1 MKKQESNKII
11 LKASAGTG
19 KTYRLSLEY
28 IYNLL
33 KNIDFKNIVVVT
45 FTKKATAEI
54 KERIFDFL
62 YQVAF
67 EKSKGIEL
75 KKNLKEIYNLSE
87 DDFDKEKLQ
96 NIYFEMLKNKEDIR
110 IYTID
115 SFTNRIFKQAIAPY
129 FEISSFETLDSES
142 SDFYEKIFKKIMDN
156 ENYYKKFEFLIEEV
170 GEKKEIKNYVKIIE
184 ELVEFQ
190 KKYVIAKDFELKEEK
205 QKKQESDKKVLEVF
219 DFLTP
224 LQEIYSEVKIFSE
237 EKGKNIS
244 ECFND
249 KLFEI
254 FDQIKKESEN
264 SSEKKIEIVVK
275 NLEKLLDSKIKN
287 YYNGKFIRKKELTE
301 TLQELQKNFLDKFSK
316 YILKNK
322 VYPFH
327 NKLKEFCEFLYDLV
341 RREKISSK
349 KFTHDDISIY
359 TYEFIFD
366 KNLKFIKNNKFT
378 QDFFEI
384 IGGNIDT
391 IMVDE
396 FQDTSILQWKILKL
410 IMDCAKNVICVGDE
424 KQSIYGWRDG
434 EKELFENLDEIVDGS
449 KVETLKK
456 SYRSYKAVI
465 ENVNKI
471 YCDYDEK
478 SNWNYEKV
486 DYKSEDAE
494 YQKGYF
500 EFEINELEDKKSPTE
515 KRIFKNIIQ
524 MIENKEIKNL
534 GKSCIIAGKN
544 KYLSEIASELNAHN
558 IPYTLKSNK
567 SILEHS
573 AINPIYR
580 LIKYFL
586 YNNFQYL
593 LEFLRSDLI
602 GCLNSHV
609 KYILENKNIIEI
621 FMKNSK
627 EEDFDL
633 FLENFDFN
641 FDFEKNKNENTKNI
655 NINIERIEKSERKRE
670 KESEREYEREEEK
683 SRKEEIKDEKIEK
696 KYEDKKEEIKIED
709 KEKEKDKEI
718 KIKKEELLKYKKI
731 NLIERNGF
739 LFSDVLSKIKKL
751 KKLSEN
757 LNSKTKKENFSLEV
771 IKDFEITNFYS
782 TNSDIKNIFEFFN
795 ILKSHTDLF
804 DFINYIEEKKEEIKQ
819 FGSED
824 KNAIN
829 LMTVHKSKGLEFDTV
844 FYYKCKRMSKS
855 SRNETSKIKTFI
867 QFDRNFEKVTEFLV
881 TLKKYEKLILK
892 DEKYK
897 KIRELEEE
905 KERIEEINRDYVALT
920 RAKKNLILLFDIK
933 KSGGKYCD
941 ELTKKLTEKYSK
953 DCSED
958 CLNECEKY
966 SAGKIYEE
974 IRENKENKKNG
985 EKKEKRENREKEN
998 EKKEKEKKIKNT
1010 KEIKMLDLKKILP
1023 YFSDNITK
1031 NDRNASKINLEKEFK
1046 RKKGLAMHY
1055 YFEHILTDVEN
1066 EKKVANSAIFSRYGN
1081 MIGKNNIFEMI
1092 ERMEKFI
1099 EKNLEIY
1106 DPKYKVYNEFE
1117 IFDDEKMEK
1126 KIIDRINIDEK
1137 NKKIYIFDYKTGYE
1151 PEKNEKYKEQIE
1163 NYKRILEKKV
1173 GKSYEIITKILE
1185 V

>member
-1 MKKQESNKII
+1 MKNQESNKII

-190 KKYVIAKDFELKEEK
+190 KKYVIAKDFELKEDK
-205 QKKQESDKKVLEVF
+205 QEKQESDKKVLEVF

-264 SSEKKIEIVVK
+264 SEEEKIEIVVE
-275 NLEKLLDSKIKN
+275 NLETFLDSKMKN

-359 TYEFIFD
+359 TYEFIFY
-366 KNLKFIKNNKFT
+366 KNLKFIENNKFT

-410 IMDCAKNVICVGDE
+410 IMDCAKNIICVGDE

-500 EFEINELEDKKSPTE
+500 EFKINELENKKSPTE

-544 KYLSEIASELNAHN
+544 RYLSEIASELNAHN

-573 AINPIYR
+573 AVNPIYR

-641 FDFEKNKNENTKNI
+641 FDFEKNKNENNENTK

-670 KESEREYEREEEK
+670 KESEREREEEK
-683 SRKEEIKDEKIEK
+683 SKKEEIKDEKIEK
-696 KYEDKKEEIKIED
+696 KYEDKEEIE
-709 KEKEKDKEI
+709 DKEI

-867 QFDRNFEKVTEFLV
+867 QFDQNFEKVTEFLV
-881 TLKKYEKLILK
+881 TLKKYEKLILR

-905 KERIEEINRDYVALT
+905 KEKIEEINRDYVALT

-933 KSGGKYCD
+933 KSGEKYCD
-941 ELTKKLTEKYSK
+941 KLTEKLIEKYK
-953 DCSED
+953 DCLY
-958 CLNECEKY
+958 LNESENY
-966 SAGKIYEE
+966 SNGEIYEE
-974 IRENKENKKNG
+974 IKEI
-985 EKKEKRENREKEN
+985 
-998 EKKEKEKKIKNT
+998 KKIKNM
-1010 KEIKMLDLKKILP
+1010 KETTILDLKKILP

-1117 IFDDEKMEK
+1117 IYDDEKMEK
-1126 KIIDRINIDEK
+1126 RIIDRINIDEK

-1163 NYKRILEKKV
+1163 NYKRILSKKV
-1173 GKSYEIITKILE
+1173 GKSYEIITQILE

>member
-1 MKKQESNKII
+1 MKNQESNKII

-142 SDFYEKIFKKIMDN
+142 NDFYEKIFKKIMDN

-170 GEKKEIKNYVKIIE
+170 GEKKEIKNYVKVIE
-184 ELVEFQ
+184 ELVDFQ

-205 QKKQESDKKVLEVF
+205 QKKQEKKESDKKVLEVF

-237 EKGKNIS
+237 GKEKKLS
-244 ECFND
+244 ECFNGNF
-249 KLFEI
+249 FEI

-264 SSEKKIEIVVK
+264 SEEEKIEIVVE
-275 NLEKLLDSKIKN
+275 NLETFLDSKMKN
-287 YYNGKFIRKKELTE
+287 YYNGQLIRKKETKE

-366 KNLKFIKNNKFT
+366 KNLKFIENNKFT

-410 IMDCAKNVICVGDE
+410 IMDCAKNIICVGDE

-486 DYKSEDAE
+486 DYKAEDAE

-500 EFEINELEDKKSPTE
+500 EFKINELESKKSPTE

-573 AINPIYR
+573 TVNPIYR

-641 FDFEKNKNENTKNI
+641 FDFEKNKNENNENTK
-655 NINIERIEKSERKRE
+655 NINIERIEKRERE
-670 KESEREYEREEEK
+670 KEREEEK
-683 SRKEEIKDEKIEK
+683 EKKEEIKDEKIEK
-696 KYEDKKEEIKIED
+696 KYEDK
-709 KEKEKDKEI
+709 EKDKEIKI

-804 DFINYIEEKKEEIKQ
+804 DFINYIEEKKEDIKQ

-867 QFDRNFEKVTEFLV
+867 QFDQNFEKVTEFLV
-881 TLKKYEKLILK
+881 TLKKYEKLILR

-905 KERIEEINRDYVALT
+905 KEKIEEINRDYVALT

-933 KSGGKYCD
+933 KSSEKYCD
-941 ELTKKLTEKYSK
+941 ELTEKLIEKYK
-953 DCSED
+953 DCLY
-958 CLNECEKY
+958 LNESENY
-966 SAGKIYEE
+966 SNGEIYEE
-974 IRENKENKKNG
+974 IKEI
-985 EKKEKRENREKEN
+985 
-998 EKKEKEKKIKNT
+998 KKIKNM
-1010 KEIKMLDLKKILP
+1010 KETTILDLKKILP
-1023 YFSDNITK
+1023 YFSDNIAK
-1031 NDRNASKINLEKEFK
+1031 NDRNSSKINLEKEFK

-1117 IFDDEKMEK
+1117 IYDNEKMEK
-1126 KIIDRINIDEK
+1126 RIIDRINIDEK

-1163 NYKRILEKKV
+1163 NYKRILSKKV
-1173 GKSYEIITKILE
+1173 GKSYEIITQILE

>member
-1 MKKQESNKII
+1 MKNQKSNKII

-142 SDFYEKIFKKIMDN
+142 NDFYEKIFKKIMDN

-205 QKKQESDKKVLEVF
+205 KDNQKKVLEVF

-264 SSEKKIEIVVK
+264 SSEKKIEIVIK

-486 DYKSEDAE
+486 DYKAEDAE

-500 EFEINELEDKKSPTE
+500 EFKINELESKKSPTE

-573 AINPIYR
+573 AVNPIYR

-641 FDFEKNKNENTKNI
+641 FDFENIKNI
-655 NINIERIEKSERKRE
+655 NNISIERKEE
-670 KESEREYEREEEK
+670 KEREREEAK
-683 SRKEEIKDEKIEK
+683 SKKEEIKDEKIEK
-696 KYEDKKEEIKIED
+696 KYEDKKEEIED
-709 KEKEKDKEI
+709 DKEI

-804 DFINYIEEKKEEIKQ
+804 DFINYIEEKKEDIKQ

-844 FYYKCKRMSKS
+844 FYYKCKRTSKS

-881 TLKKYEKLILK
+881 TLKKYEKLILR

-905 KERIEEINRDYVALT
+905 KEKIEEINRDYVALT

-933 KSGGKYCD
+933 KSGEKYCD
-941 ELTKKLTEKYSK
+941 KLTEKLIEKYK
-953 DCSED
+953 DCLY
-958 CLNECEKY
+958 LNESENY
-966 SAGKIYEE
+966 SNGEIYEE
-974 IRENKENKKNG
+974 IKEI
-985 EKKEKRENREKEN
+985 
-998 EKKEKEKKIKNT
+998 KKIKNM
-1010 KEIKMLDLKKILP
+1010 KEITILDLKKILP
-1023 YFSDNITK
+1023 YFSDNIAK

-1106 DPKYKVYNEFE
+1106 NPKYKVYNEFE
-1117 IFDDEKMEK
+1117 IYDDEKMEK
-1126 KIIDRINIDEK
+1126 RIIDRINIDEK

-1163 NYKRILEKKV
+1163 NYKRILSKKV
-1173 GKSYEIITKILE
+1173 GKSYEIITQILE

>member
-1 MKKQESNKII
+1 MKNQESNKII

-75 KKNLKEIYNLSE
+75 KKNLKEIYNLGE

-142 SDFYEKIFKKIMDN
+142 NDFYEKIFKKIMDN

-184 ELVEFQ
+184 EIVEFQ

-205 QKKQESDKKVLEVF
+205 KDNQKKVLEVF

-237 EKGKNIS
+237 GKEKKLS

-264 SSEKKIEIVVK
+264 SEEEKIEIVVK
-275 NLEKLLDSKIKN
+275 NLEKILDSKIKN

-366 KNLKFIKNNKFT
+366 KNLKFIENNKFT

-410 IMDCAKNVICVGDE
+410 IMDCAKNIICVGDE

-486 DYKSEDAE
+486 DYKAEDAE

-500 EFEINELEDKKSPTE
+500 EFKINELESKKSPTE

-573 AINPIYR
+573 AVNPIYR

-641 FDFEKNKNENTKNI
+641 FDFEKNKNENNENTK
-655 NINIERIEKSERKRE
+655 NINIERIEKR
-670 KESEREYEREEEK
+670 EREEEK
-683 SRKEEIKDEKIEK
+683 EKKEEIKDEKIEK
-696 KYEDKKEEIKIED
+696 KYEDK
-709 KEKEKDKEI
+709 EKDKEIKI

-739 LFSDVLSKIKKL
+739 LFSGVLSKIKKL

-804 DFINYIEEKKEEIKQ
+804 DFINYIEEKKEDIKQ

-824 KNAIN
+824 KNTIN

-867 QFDRNFEKVTEFLV
+867 QFDQNFEKVTEFLV
-881 TLKKYEKLILK
+881 TLKKYEKLILR

-905 KERIEEINRDYVALT
+905 KEKIEEINRDYVALT

-933 KSGGKYCD
+933 KSGEKYCD
-941 ELTKKLTEKYSK
+941 KLTEKLIEKYK
-953 DCSED
+953 DCLYLSE
-958 CLNECEKY
+958 NY
-966 SAGKIYEE
+966 SNGEIYEE
-974 IRENKENKKNG
+974 IKEI
-985 EKKEKRENREKEN
+985 
-998 EKKEKEKKIKNT
+998 KKIKNM
-1010 KEIKMLDLKKILP
+1010 KETTILDLKKILP
-1023 YFSDNITK
+1023 YFSDNIAK
-1031 NDRNASKINLEKEFK
+1031 NDRNSSKINLEKEFK

-1117 IFDDEKMEK
+1117 IFDDEKMGK

-1163 NYKRILEKKV
+1163 NYKRILSKKV
-1173 GKSYEIITKILE
+1173 GKSYEIITQILE

>member
-1 MKKQESNKII
+1 MKNQESNKII

-54 KERIFDFL
+54 KERIFNFL

-142 SDFYEKIFKKIMDN
+142 NDFYEKIFKKIMDN

-205 QKKQESDKKVLEVF
+205 KDNQKKVLEVF

-254 FDQIKKESEN
+254 FDQIKKQSEN
-264 SSEKKIEIVVK
+264 SSEKKIEIVIK

-366 KNLKFIKNNKFT
+366 KNLKFIENNKFT

-410 IMDCAKNVICVGDE
+410 IMDCAKNIICVGDE

-486 DYKSEDAE
+486 DYKAEDAE

-500 EFEINELEDKKSPTE
+500 EFKINELESKKSPTE

-544 KYLSEIASELNAHN
+544 KYLSEIASELNAYN

-573 AINPIYR
+573 AVNPIYR

-641 FDFEKNKNENTKNI
+641 FDFEKNKNENNENTK
-655 NINIERIEKSERKRE
+655 NINIERIEKRERE
-670 KESEREYEREEEK
+670 KEK
-683 SRKEEIKDEKIEK
+683 KEEIKDEKIEK
-696 KYEDKKEEIKIED
+696 KYEDKEEIED
-709 KEKEKDKEI
+709 KEKDKEI

-804 DFINYIEEKKEEIKQ
+804 DFINYIEEKKEDIKQ

-881 TLKKYEKLILK
+881 TLKKYEKLILR

-905 KERIEEINRDYVALT
+905 KEKIEEINRDYVALT

-933 KSGGKYCD
+933 KSSEKYCD
-941 ELTKKLTEKYSK
+941 ELTEKLIEKYK
-953 DCSED
+953 DCLY
-958 CLNECEKY
+958 LNESENY
-966 SAGKIYEE
+966 SNGEIYEE
-974 IRENKENKKNG
+974 IKEI
-985 EKKEKRENREKEN
+985 
-998 EKKEKEKKIKNT
+998 KKIKNM
-1010 KEIKMLDLKKILP
+1010 KETTILDLKKILP
-1023 YFSDNITK
+1023 YFSDNIAK
-1031 NDRNASKINLEKEFK
+1031 NDRNSSKINLEKEFK

-1092 ERMEKFI
+1092 ERMNNFI
-1099 EKNLEIY
+1099 QRNLEIY
-1106 DPKYKVYNEFE
+1106 NPKYKVYNEFE
-1117 IFDDEKMEK
+1117 IYDDEKMEK
-1126 KIIDRINIDEK
+1126 RIIDRINIDEK

-1163 NYKRILEKKV
+1163 NYKRILSKKV
-1173 GKSYEIITKILE
+1173 GKSYEIITQILE

>member
-1 MKKQESNKII
+1 
-11 LKASAGTG
+11 
-19 KTYRLSLEY
+19 
-28 IYNLL
+28 
-33 KNIDFKNIVVVT
+33 
-45 FTKKATAEI
+45 
-54 KERIFDFL
+54 
-62 YQVAF
+62 
-67 EKSKGIEL
+67 
-75 KKNLKEIYNLSE
+75 
-87 DDFDKEKLQ
+87 
-96 NIYFEMLKNKEDIR
+96 
-110 IYTID
+110 
-115 SFTNRIFKQAIAPY
+115 
-129 FEISSFETLDSES
+129 
-142 SDFYEKIFKKIMDN
+142 
-156 ENYYKKFEFLIEEV
+156 
-170 GEKKEIKNYVKIIE
+170 
-184 ELVEFQ
+184 
-190 KKYVIAKDFELKEEK
+190 
-205 QKKQESDKKVLEVF
+205 
-219 DFLTP
+219 
-224 LQEIYSEVKIFSE
+224 
-237 EKGKNIS
+237 
-244 ECFND
+244 
-249 KLFEI
+249 
-254 FDQIKKESEN
+254 
-264 SSEKKIEIVVK
+264 
-275 NLEKLLDSKIKN
+275 
-287 YYNGKFIRKKELTE
+287 
-301 TLQELQKNFLDKFSK
+301 
-316 YILKNK
+316 
-322 VYPFH
+322 
-327 NKLKEFCEFLYDLV
+327 
-341 RREKISSK
+341 
-349 KFTHDDISIY
+349 
-359 TYEFIFD
+359 
-366 KNLKFIKNNKFT
+366 
-378 QDFFEI
+378 
-384 IGGNIDT
+384 
-391 IMVDE
+391 
-396 FQDTSILQWKILKL
+396 
-410 IMDCAKNVICVGDE
+410 MDCAKNIICVGDE

-486 DYKSEDAE
+486 DYKAEDAE

-573 AINPIYR
+573 AVNPIYR
-580 LIKYFL
+580 LMKYFL

-627 EEDFDL
+627 EEDFNL

-641 FDFEKNKNENTKNI
+641 FDFEKNKNENNENTKNI

-670 KESEREYEREEEK
+670 KESEREREEEK
-683 SRKEEIKDEKIEK
+683 SKKEEIKDEKIEK
-696 KYEDKKEEIKIED
+696 KYED
-709 KEKEKDKEI
+709 KEKDKEI

-804 DFINYIEEKKEEIKQ
+804 DFINYIEEKKEDIKQ

-867 QFDRNFEKVTEFLV
+867 QFDQNFEKVTEFLV
-881 TLKKYEKLILK
+881 TLKKYEKLILR

-905 KERIEEINRDYVALT
+905 KEKIEEINRDYVALT

-933 KSGGKYCD
+933 KSSEKYCD
-941 ELTKKLTEKYSK
+941 KLTEKLIEKYK
-953 DCSED
+953 DCLY
-958 CLNECEKY
+958 LNESENY
-966 SAGKIYEE
+966 SNGEIYEE
-974 IRENKENKKNG
+974 IKEI
-985 EKKEKRENREKEN
+985 
-998 EKKEKEKKIKNT
+998 KKIKNM
-1010 KEIKMLDLKKILP
+1010 KETTILDLKKILP
-1023 YFSDNITK
+1023 YFSDNIAK
-1031 NDRNASKINLEKEFK
+1031 NDRNSSKINLEKEFK

-1117 IFDDEKMEK
+1117 IFDDEKMGK

-1163 NYKRILEKKV
+1163 NYKRILSKKV
-1173 GKSYEIITKILE
+1173 GKSYEIITQILE

>member
-1 MKKQESNKII
+1 M
-11 LKASAGTG
+11 
-19 KTYRLSLEY
+19 
-28 IYNLL
+28 
-33 KNIDFKNIVVVT
+33 
-45 FTKKATAEI
+45 
-54 KERIFDFL
+54 
-62 YQVAF
+62 
-67 EKSKGIEL
+67 

-205 QKKQESDKKVLEVF
+205 QKKQEKKESDKKVLEVL

-410 IMDCAKNVICVGDE
+410 IMDCAKNIICVGDE

-544 KYLSEIASELNAHN
+544 KYLSEIASELNAYN

-573 AINPIYR
+573 AVNPIYR

-641 FDFEKNKNENTKNI
+641 FDFEKNKNENNENTK
-655 NINIERIEKSERKRE
+655 NINIERIEKRERE
-670 KESEREYEREEEK
+670 KEKEREEEI
-683 SRKEEIKDEKIEK
+683 KE
-696 KYEDKKEEIKIED
+696 
-709 KEKEKDKEI
+709 
-718 KIKKEELLKYKKI
+718 EELLKYKRI

-739 LFSDVLSKIKKL
+739 LFSDVLNKIKKL

-804 DFINYIEEKKEEIKQ
+804 DFINYIEEKKEDIKQ

-985 EKKEKRENREKEN
+985 E
-998 EKKEKEKKIKNT
+998 KEKEKKIKNT

>member
-1 MKKQESNKII
+1 MKNQESNKII

-142 SDFYEKIFKKIMDN
+142 NDFYEKIFKKIMDN

-170 GEKKEIKNYVKIIE
+170 GEKKEIKNYVKVIE
-184 ELVEFQ
+184 ELVDFQ

-205 QKKQESDKKVLEVF
+205 QNKQEKKESDKKVLEVF

-237 EKGKNIS
+237 GKEKKLS
-244 ECFND
+244 ECFNGNF
-249 KLFEI
+249 FEI

-264 SSEKKIEIVVK
+264 SEEEKIEIVVE
-275 NLEKLLDSKIKN
+275 NLETFLDSKMKN
-287 YYNGKFIRKKELTE
+287 YYNGQLIRKKETKE

-366 KNLKFIKNNKFT
+366 KNLKFIENNKFT

-410 IMDCAKNVICVGDE
+410 IMDCAKNIICVGDE

-434 EKELFENLDEIVDGS
+434 EKELFENLDEIADGS

-486 DYKSEDAE
+486 DYKAEDAE

-500 EFEINELEDKKSPTE
+500 EFKINELESKKSPTE

-573 AINPIYR
+573 AVNPIYR

-641 FDFEKNKNENTKNI
+641 FDFEKNKNENNENTK
-655 NINIERIEKSERKRE
+655 NINIERIEKRERE
-670 KESEREYEREEEK
+670 KEK
-683 SRKEEIKDEKIEK
+683 KEEIKDEKIEK
-696 KYEDKKEEIKIED
+696 KYEDK
-709 KEKEKDKEI
+709 EKDKEIKI

-804 DFINYIEEKKEEIKQ
+804 DFINYIEEKKEDIKQ

-867 QFDRNFEKVTEFLV
+867 QFDQNFEKVTEFLV
-881 TLKKYEKLILK
+881 TLKKYEKLILR

-905 KERIEEINRDYVALT
+905 KEKIEEINRDYVALT

-933 KSGGKYCD
+933 KSSEKYCD
-941 ELTKKLTEKYSK
+941 ELTEKLIEKYK
-953 DCSED
+953 DCLY
-958 CLNECEKY
+958 LNESENY
-966 SAGKIYEE
+966 SNGEIYEE
-974 IRENKENKKNG
+974 IKEI
-985 EKKEKRENREKEN
+985 
-998 EKKEKEKKIKNT
+998 KKIKNM
-1010 KEIKMLDLKKILP
+1010 KETTILDLKKILP
-1023 YFSDNITK
+1023 YFSDNIAK
-1031 NDRNASKINLEKEFK
+1031 NDRNSSKINLEKEFK

-1117 IFDDEKMEK
+1117 IYDNEKMEK
-1126 KIIDRINIDEK
+1126 RIIDRINIDEK

-1163 NYKRILEKKV
+1163 NYKRILSKKV
-1173 GKSYEIITKILE
+1173 GKSYEIITQILE

>member
-1 MKKQESNKII
+1 MKNQESNKII

-115 SFTNRIFKQAIAPY
+115 SFTNRIFKQSIAPY

-205 QKKQESDKKVLEVF
+205 KDNQKKVLEVF

-237 EKGKNIS
+237 GKEKKLS
-244 ECFND
+244 ECFNGNF
-249 KLFEI
+249 FEI

-264 SSEKKIEIVVK
+264 SEEEKIEIVVE
-275 NLEKLLDSKIKN
+275 NLETFLDSKMKN
-287 YYNGKFIRKKELTE
+287 YYNGQLIRKKETKE

-366 KNLKFIKNNKFT
+366 KNLKFIENNKFT

-410 IMDCAKNVICVGDE
+410 IMDCAKNIICVGDE

-486 DYKSEDAE
+486 DYKAEDAE

-573 AINPIYR
+573 AVNPIYR
-580 LIKYFL
+580 LMKYFL

-627 EEDFDL
+627 EEDFNL

-641 FDFEKNKNENTKNI
+641 FDFEKNKNENNENTKNI

-670 KESEREYEREEEK
+670 KESEREREEEK
-683 SRKEEIKDEKIEK
+683 SKKEEIKDEKIEK
-696 KYEDKKEEIKIED
+696 KYED
-709 KEKEKDKEI
+709 KEKDKEI

-804 DFINYIEEKKEEIKQ
+804 DFINYIEEKKEDIKQ

-867 QFDRNFEKVTEFLV
+867 QFDQNFEKVTEFLV
-881 TLKKYEKLILK
+881 TLKKYEKLILR

-905 KERIEEINRDYVALT
+905 KEKIEEINRDYVALT

-933 KSGGKYCD
+933 KSSEKYCD
-941 ELTKKLTEKYSK
+941 KLTEKLIEKYK
-953 DCSED
+953 DCLY
-958 CLNECEKY
+958 LNESENY
-966 SAGKIYEE
+966 SNGEIYEE
-974 IRENKENKKNG
+974 IKEI
-985 EKKEKRENREKEN
+985 
-998 EKKEKEKKIKNT
+998 KKIKNM
-1010 KEIKMLDLKKILP
+1010 KETTILDLKKILP
-1023 YFSDNITK
+1023 YFSDNIAK
-1031 NDRNASKINLEKEFK
+1031 NDRNSSKINLEKEFK

-1117 IFDDEKMEK
+1117 IFDDEKMGK

-1163 NYKRILEKKV
+1163 NYKRILSKKV
-1173 GKSYEIITKILE
+1173 GKSYEIITQILE

>member
-1 MKKQESNKII
+1 MKNQESNKII

-75 KKNLKEIYNLSE
+75 KKNLKEIYNLGE

-142 SDFYEKIFKKIMDN
+142 NDFYEKIFKKIMDN

-205 QKKQESDKKVLEVF
+205 KDNQKKVLEVF

-237 EKGKNIS
+237 GKEKKLS
-244 ECFND
+244 ECFNGNF
-249 KLFEI
+249 FEI

-264 SSEKKIEIVVK
+264 SEEEKIEIVVK
-275 NLEKLLDSKIKN
+275 NLEKILDSKIKN

-366 KNLKFIKNNKFT
+366 KNLKFIENNKFT

-410 IMDCAKNVICVGDE
+410 IMDCAKNIICVGDE

-486 DYKSEDAE
+486 DYKAEDAE

-500 EFEINELEDKKSPTE
+500 EFKINELESKKSLTE

-573 AINPIYR
+573 AVNPIYR

-641 FDFEKNKNENTKNI
+641 FDFEKNKNENNENTK
-655 NINIERIEKSERKRE
+655 NINIERIEKR
-670 KESEREYEREEEK
+670 EREEEK
-683 SRKEEIKDEKIEK
+683 EKKEEIKDEKIEK
-696 KYEDKKEEIKIED
+696 KYEDK
-709 KEKEKDKEI
+709 EKDKEIKI

-804 DFINYIEEKKEEIKQ
+804 DFINYIEEKKEDIKQ

-867 QFDRNFEKVTEFLV
+867 QFDQNFEKVTEFLV
-881 TLKKYEKLILK
+881 TLKKYEKLILR

-905 KERIEEINRDYVALT
+905 KEKIEEINRDYVALT

-933 KSGGKYCD
+933 KSGEKYCD
-941 ELTKKLTEKYSK
+941 KLTEKLIEKYK
-953 DCSED
+953 DCLYLSE
-958 CLNECEKY
+958 NY
-966 SAGKIYEE
+966 SNGEIYEE
-974 IRENKENKKNG
+974 IKEI
-985 EKKEKRENREKEN
+985 
-998 EKKEKEKKIKNT
+998 KKIKNM
-1010 KEIKMLDLKKILP
+1010 KETTILDLKKILP
-1023 YFSDNITK
+1023 YFSDNIAK
-1031 NDRNASKINLEKEFK
+1031 NDRNSSKINLEKEFK

-1117 IFDDEKMEK
+1117 IFDDEKMGK

-1163 NYKRILEKKV
+1163 NYKRILSKKV
-1173 GKSYEIITKILE
+1173 GKSYEIITQILE

>member
-156 ENYYKKFEFLIEEV
+156 ENYYKKFEFLIDEV

-205 QKKQESDKKVLEVF
+205 KDNQKKVLEVF

-264 SSEKKIEIVVK
+264 SSEKKIEIVIK

-366 KNLKFIKNNKFT
+366 KNLKFIENNKFT

-410 IMDCAKNVICVGDE
+410 IMDCAKNIICVGDE

-486 DYKSEDAE
+486 DYKAEDAE

-500 EFEINELEDKKSPTE
+500 EFKINELESKKSLTE

-573 AINPIYR
+573 AVNPIYR

-641 FDFEKNKNENTKNI
+641 FDFEKNKNENNENTK
-655 NINIERIEKSERKRE
+655 NINIERIEKRERE
-670 KESEREYEREEEK
+670 KEK
-683 SRKEEIKDEKIEK
+683 KEEIKDEKIEK
-696 KYEDKKEEIKIED
+696 KYEDKKEEIED
-709 KEKEKDKEI
+709 KDKEI

-804 DFINYIEEKKEEIKQ
+804 DFINYIEEKKEDIKQ

-881 TLKKYEKLILK
+881 TLKKYEKLILR

-905 KERIEEINRDYVALT
+905 KEKIEEINRDYVALT

-933 KSGGKYCD
+933 KSSEKYCD
-941 ELTKKLTEKYSK
+941 ELTEKLIEKYK
-953 DCSED
+953 DCLY
-958 CLNECEKY
+958 LNESENY
-966 SAGKIYEE
+966 SNGEIYEE
-974 IRENKENKKNG
+974 IKEI
-985 EKKEKRENREKEN
+985 
-998 EKKEKEKKIKNT
+998 KKIKNM
-1010 KEIKMLDLKKILP
+1010 KETTILDLKKILP
-1023 YFSDNITK
+1023 YFSDNIAK
-1031 NDRNASKINLEKEFK
+1031 NDRNSSKINLEKEFK

-1117 IFDDEKMEK
+1117 IYDNEKMEK
-1126 KIIDRINIDEK
+1126 RIIDRINIDEK

-1163 NYKRILEKKV
+1163 NYKRILSKKV
-1173 GKSYEIITKILE
+1173 GKSYEIITQILE

>member
-1 MKKQESNKII
+1 MKNQESNKII

-142 SDFYEKIFKKIMDN
+142 NDFYEKIFKKIMDN

-190 KKYVIAKDFELKEEK
+190 KKYVIAKDFELKEDK
-205 QKKQESDKKVLEVF
+205 QDNQKKVLEVF

-264 SSEKKIEIVVK
+264 SSEKKIEIVIK

-366 KNLKFIKNNKFT
+366 KNLKFIENNKFT

-410 IMDCAKNVICVGDE
+410 IMDCAKNIICVGDE

-486 DYKSEDAE
+486 DYKAEDAE

-500 EFEINELEDKKSPTE
+500 EFKINELESKKSLTE

-534 GKSCIIAGKN
+534 GKSCIVAGKN

-573 AINPIYR
+573 AVNPIYR

-641 FDFEKNKNENTKNI
+641 FDFEKNKNENNENNENTK
-655 NINIERIEKSERKRE
+655 NINIERIEKRERE
-670 KESEREYEREEEK
+670 KEK
-683 SRKEEIKDEKIEK
+683 KEEIKDEKIEK
-696 KYEDKKEEIKIED
+696 KYEDKEEIED
-709 KEKEKDKEI
+709 KEKDKEI

-804 DFINYIEEKKEEIKQ
+804 DFINYIEEKKEDIKQ

-881 TLKKYEKLILK
+881 TLKKYEKLILR

-905 KERIEEINRDYVALT
+905 KEKIEEINRDYVALT

-933 KSGGKYCD
+933 KSSEKYCD
-941 ELTKKLTEKYSK
+941 ELTEKLIEKYK
-953 DCSED
+953 DCLY
-958 CLNECEKY
+958 LNESENY
-966 SAGKIYEE
+966 SNGEIYEE
-974 IRENKENKKNG
+974 I
-985 EKKEKRENREKEN
+985 N
-998 EKKEKEKKIKNT
+998 EIKKIKNM
-1010 KEIKMLDLKKILP
+1010 KETTILDLKKILP
-1023 YFSDNITK
+1023 YFSDNIAK
-1031 NDRNASKINLEKEFK
+1031 NDRNSSKINLEKEFK

-1066 EKKVANSAIFSRYGN
+1066 EKKVATSAIFSRYGN

-1092 ERMEKFI
+1092 ERMNNFI
-1099 EKNLEIY
+1099 QRNLEIY
-1106 DPKYKVYNEFE
+1106 NPKYKVYNEFE
-1117 IFDDEKMEK
+1117 IYDDEKMEK
-1126 KIIDRINIDEK
+1126 RIIDRINIDEK

-1163 NYKRILEKKV
+1163 NYKRILSKKV
-1173 GKSYEIITKILE
+1173 GKSYEIITQILE

>member
-205 QKKQESDKKVLEVF
+205 KDNQKKVLEVF

-254 FDQIKKESEN
+254 FDQIKKQSEN
-264 SSEKKIEIVVK
+264 SSEKKIEIVIK

-349 KFTHDDISIY
+349 KFMHDDISIY

-366 KNLKFIKNNKFT
+366 KNLKFIENNKFT

-410 IMDCAKNVICVGDE
+410 IMDCAKNIICVGDE

-456 SYRSYKAVI
+456 SYRSFKAVI

-486 DYKSEDAE
+486 DYKAEDAE

-500 EFEINELEDKKSPTE
+500 EFKINELESKKSPTE

-544 KYLSEIASELNAHN
+544 KYLSEIASELNAYN

-573 AINPIYR
+573 AVNPIYR

-641 FDFEKNKNENTKNI
+641 FDFEKNENENNENTKNI
-655 NINIERIEKSERKRE
+655 NIERIEKRERE
-670 KESEREYEREEEK
+670 KEREEEK
-683 SRKEEIKDEKIEK
+683 EKKEEIKDEKIEK
-696 KYEDKKEEIKIED
+696 KYEDK
-709 KEKEKDKEI
+709 EKDKEIKI

-804 DFINYIEEKKEEIKQ
+804 DFINYIEEKKEDIKQ

-881 TLKKYEKLILK
+881 TLKKYEKLILR

-905 KERIEEINRDYVALT
+905 KEKIEEINRDYVALT

-933 KSGGKYCD
+933 KSSEKYCD
-941 ELTKKLTEKYSK
+941 ELTEKLIEKYK
-953 DCSED
+953 DCLY
-958 CLNECEKY
+958 LNESENY
-966 SAGKIYEE
+966 SNGEIYEE
-974 IRENKENKKNG
+974 IKEI
-985 EKKEKRENREKEN
+985 
-998 EKKEKEKKIKNT
+998 KKIKNM
-1010 KEIKMLDLKKILP
+1010 KETTILDLKKILP
-1023 YFSDNITK
+1023 YFSDNIAK
-1031 NDRNASKINLEKEFK
+1031 NDRNSSKINLEKEFK

-1117 IFDDEKMEK
+1117 IYDNEKMEK
-1126 KIIDRINIDEK
+1126 RIIDRINIDEK

-1163 NYKRILEKKV
+1163 NYKRILSKKV
-1173 GKSYEIITKILE
+1173 GKSYEIITQILE

>member
-1 MKKQESNKII
+1 MKNQESNKII

-67 EKSKGIEL
+67 EKNKGIEL

-142 SDFYEKIFKKIMDN
+142 NDFYEKIFKKIMDN

-205 QKKQESDKKVLEVF
+205 KDNPKKVLEVF

-366 KNLKFIKNNKFT
+366 KNLKFIENNKFT

-410 IMDCAKNVICVGDE
+410 IMDCAKNIICVGDE

-486 DYKSEDAE
+486 DYKAEDAE

-500 EFEINELEDKKSPTE
+500 EFKINELESKKSPTE

-544 KYLSEIASELNAHN
+544 KYLSEIASELNAYN

-573 AINPIYR
+573 AVNPIYR

-641 FDFEKNKNENTKNI
+641 FDFEKNKNENNENTK
-655 NINIERIEKSERKRE
+655 NINIERIEKRERE
-670 KESEREYEREEEK
+670 KEK
-683 SRKEEIKDEKIEK
+683 KEEIKDEKIEK
-696 KYEDKKEEIKIED
+696 KYEDKEEIED
-709 KEKEKDKEI
+709 KEKDKEI

-804 DFINYIEEKKEEIKQ
+804 DFINYIEEKKEDIKQ

-844 FYYKCKRMSKS
+844 FYYKCKRMSKN

-881 TLKKYEKLILK
+881 TLKKYEKLILR

-905 KERIEEINRDYVALT
+905 KEKIEEINRDYVALT

-933 KSGGKYCD
+933 KSGEKYCD
-941 ELTKKLTEKYSK
+941 KLTEKLIEKYK
-953 DCSED
+953 DCLY
-958 CLNECEKY
+958 LNESENY
-966 SAGKIYEE
+966 SNGEIYEE
-974 IRENKENKKNG
+974 I
-985 EKKEKRENREKEN
+985 N
-998 EKKEKEKKIKNT
+998 EIKKIKNM
-1010 KEIKMLDLKKILP
+1010 KETTILDLKKILP
-1023 YFSDNITK
+1023 YFSDNIAK
-1031 NDRNASKINLEKEFK
+1031 NDRNSSKINLEKEFK

-1092 ERMEKFI
+1092 ERMNNFI
-1099 EKNLEIY
+1099 QRNLEIY
-1106 DPKYKVYNEFE
+1106 NPKYKVYNEFE
-1117 IFDDEKMEK
+1117 IYDNEKMEK
-1126 KIIDRINIDEK
+1126 RIIDRINIDEK

-1163 NYKRILEKKV
+1163 NYKRILSKKV
-1173 GKSYEIITKILE
+1173 GKSYEIITQILE

>member
-1 MKKQESNKII
+1 MKNQESNKII

-115 SFTNRIFKQAIAPY
+115 SFTNRIFKQASAPY

-190 KKYVIAKDFELKEEK
+190 KKYVIAKNFELKEEK
-205 QKKQESDKKVLEVF
+205 KDNQKKVLEVF

-264 SSEKKIEIVVK
+264 SSEKKIEIVIK

-301 TLQELQKNFLDKFSK
+301 ILQELQKNFLDKFSK

-366 KNLKFIKNNKFT
+366 KNLKFIENNKFT

-410 IMDCAKNVICVGDE
+410 IMDCAKNIICVGDE

-486 DYKSEDAE
+486 DYKAEDAE

-500 EFEINELEDKKSPTE
+500 EFKINELESKKSLTE

-573 AINPIYR
+573 AVNPIYR

-641 FDFEKNKNENTKNI
+641 FDFEKNKNENNESTK
-655 NINIERIEKSERKRE
+655 NINIERIEKRERE
-670 KESEREYEREEEK
+670 K
-683 SRKEEIKDEKIEK
+683 KEEIKDEKIEK
-696 KYEDKKEEIKIED
+696 KYEDKEEIE
-709 KEKEKDKEI
+709 DKEI

-804 DFINYIEEKKEEIKQ
+804 DFINYIEEKKEDIKQ

-881 TLKKYEKLILK
+881 TLKKYEKLILR

-905 KERIEEINRDYVALT
+905 KEKIEEINRDYVALT

-933 KSGGKYCD
+933 KSGEKYCD
-941 ELTKKLTEKYSK
+941 KLTEKLIEKYK
-953 DCSED
+953 DCLY
-958 CLNECEKY
+958 LNESENY
-966 SAGKIYEE
+966 SNGEIYEE
-974 IRENKENKKNG
+974 I
-985 EKKEKRENREKEN
+985 N
-998 EKKEKEKKIKNT
+998 EIKKIKNM
-1010 KEIKMLDLKKILP
+1010 KETTILDLKKILP
-1023 YFSDNITK
+1023 YFSDNIAK
-1031 NDRNASKINLEKEFK
+1031 NDRNSSKINLEKEFK

-1092 ERMEKFI
+1092 ERMNNFI
-1099 EKNLEIY
+1099 QRNLEIY
-1106 DPKYKVYNEFE
+1106 NLKYKVYNEFE
-1117 IFDDEKMEK
+1117 IYDDEKMEK
-1126 KIIDRINIDEK
+1126 RIIDRINIDEK

-1163 NYKRILEKKV
+1163 NYKRILSKKV
-1173 GKSYEIITKILE
+1173 GKSYEIITQILE

>member
-1 MKKQESNKII
+1 M
-11 LKASAGTG
+11 
-19 KTYRLSLEY
+19 
-28 IYNLL
+28 
-33 KNIDFKNIVVVT
+33 
-45 FTKKATAEI
+45 
-54 KERIFDFL
+54 
-62 YQVAF
+62 
-67 EKSKGIEL
+67 
-75 KKNLKEIYNLSE
+75 
-87 DDFDKEKLQ
+87 
-96 NIYFEMLKNKEDIR
+96 
-110 IYTID
+110 
-115 SFTNRIFKQAIAPY
+115 
-129 FEISSFETLDSES
+129 
-142 SDFYEKIFKKIMDN
+142 
-156 ENYYKKFEFLIEEV
+156 
-170 GEKKEIKNYVKIIE
+170 
-184 ELVEFQ
+184 
-190 KKYVIAKDFELKEEK
+190 
-205 QKKQESDKKVLEVF
+205 
-219 DFLTP
+219 
-224 LQEIYSEVKIFSE
+224 
-237 EKGKNIS
+237 
-244 ECFND
+244 
-249 KLFEI
+249 
-254 FDQIKKESEN
+254 
-264 SSEKKIEIVVK
+264 VK

-471 YCDYDEK
+471 YCDYDKK

-573 AINPIYR
+573 AVNPIYR

-655 NINIERIEKSERKRE
+655 NINIERIEKSE
-670 KESEREYEREEEK
+670 
-683 SRKEEIKDEKIEK
+683 
-696 KYEDKKEEIKIED
+696 
-709 KEKEKDKEI
+709 I

-757 LNSKTKKENFSLEV
+757 LNSKAKKENFSLEV

-855 SRNETSKIKTFI
+855 SRNKTSKIKTFI

-897 KIRELEEE
+897 KIRELGEE

-1010 KEIKMLDLKKILP
+1010 KEINMLDLKKILP

>member
-1 MKKQESNKII
+1 MKRQESNKII

-170 GEKKEIKNYVKIIE
+170 GEKKEIKNYVKVIE

-190 KKYVIAKDFELKEEK
+190 KKYVIAKNFELKEEK
-205 QKKQESDKKVLEVF
+205 KDNQKKVLEVL

-471 YCDYDEK
+471 YCDYDKK

-573 AINPIYR
+573 AVNPIYR

-655 NINIERIEKSERKRE
+655 NINIERIEKSE
-670 KESEREYEREEEK
+670 
-683 SRKEEIKDEKIEK
+683 
-696 KYEDKKEEIKIED
+696 
-709 KEKEKDKEI
+709 I

-757 LNSKTKKENFSLEV
+757 LNSKAKKENFSLEV

-855 SRNETSKIKTFI
+855 SRNKTSKIKTFI

-897 KIRELEEE
+897 KIRELGEE

-985 EKKEKRENREKEN
+985 EKKEKRENREIQ
-998 EKKEKEKKIKNT
+998 KK
-1010 KEIKMLDLKKILP
+1010 
-1023 YFSDNITK
+1023 
-1031 NDRNASKINLEKEFK
+1031 
-1046 RKKGLAMHY
+1046 
-1055 YFEHILTDVEN
+1055 
-1066 EKKVANSAIFSRYGN
+1066 
-1081 MIGKNNIFEMI
+1081 
-1092 ERMEKFI
+1092 
-1099 EKNLEIY
+1099 
-1106 DPKYKVYNEFE
+1106 
-1117 IFDDEKMEK
+1117 
-1126 KIIDRINIDEK
+1126 
-1137 NKKIYIFDYKTGYE
+1137 
-1151 PEKNEKYKEQIE
+1151 
-1163 NYKRILEKKV
+1163 
-1173 GKSYEIITKILE
+1173 
-1185 V
+1185 

>member
-1 MKKQESNKII
+1 MSKQDSNKVI

-33 KNIDFKNIVVVT
+33 KDINYKNIVVVT

-67 EKSKGIEL
+67 EKRNVFEL
-75 KKNLKEIYNLSE
+75 KKNLKEIYSLNE
-87 DDFDKEKLQ
+87 CDFDKTKLQ

-142 SDFYEKIFKKIMDN
+142 DDFYEKIFKKIMDN
-156 ENYYKKFEFLIEEV
+156 KDYYEKFEFLIEEI
-170 GEKKEIKNYVKIIE
+170 GEKKEIKNYVKVIE
-184 ELVEFQ
+184 ELVKLQ
-190 KKYVIAKDFELKEEK
+190 KKYVIAKNFEFKKE
-205 QKKQESDKKVLEVF
+205 KKALEIY

-224 LQEIYSEVKIFSE
+224 LQEIYSEVKNFSE
-237 EKGKNIS
+237 KKGKDFS
-244 ECFND
+244 ECFNSG
-249 KLFEI
+249 FYEI
-254 FDQIKKESEN
+254 FEQLKKESEN
-264 SSEKKIEIVVK
+264 SDEKKIEIIIK
-275 NLEKLLDSKIKN
+275 NLEVFSLSEEKN
-287 YYNGKFIRKKELTE
+287 YYSGKFIRGKTSEHLKELQNE
-301 TLQELQKNFLDKFSK
+301 FLDKLSK
-316 YILKNK
+316 YVLKNK

-366 KNLKFIKNNKFT
+366 KNLKFIENSKFS

-410 IMDCAKNVICVGDE
+410 IMDCAKNIICVGDE

-434 EKELFENLDEIVDGS
+434 EKELFENLDEIVKNS
-449 KVETLKK
+449 RVETLKK
-456 SYRSYKAVI
+456 SYRSYKEVI

-471 YCDYDEK
+471 YFNYDEN

-486 DYKSEDAE
+486 SYKDDDKE

-500 EFEINELEDKKSPTE
+500 KFEINELENKKSQSETRVFR
-515 KRIFKNIIQ
+515 KIIE

-544 KYLSEIASELNAHN
+544 VYLTEIANELNENN

-567 SILEHS
+567 SLLEHS

-593 LEFLRSDLI
+593 LEFFRSDLI
-602 GCLNSHV
+602 GGLNSHV
-609 KYILENKNIIEI
+609 KYILENKNIIEN
-621 FMKNSK
+621 FMKVSK
-627 EEDFDL
+627 EKNFVL
-633 FLENFDFN
+633 FLESFDF
-641 FDFEKNKNENTKNI
+641 KNEN
-655 NINIERIEKSERKRE
+655 E
-670 KESEREYEREEEK
+670 KERS
-683 SRKEEIKDEKIEK
+683 IE
-696 KYEDKKEEIKIED
+696 
-709 KEKEKDKEI
+709 
-718 KIKKEELLKYKKI
+718 YKKI
-731 NLIERNGF
+731 NKIERNGWI
-739 LFSDVLSKIKKL
+739 FSDILNKIKKL
-751 KKLSEN
+751 KNLSEK
-757 LNSKTKKENFSLEV
+757 LNSKTEKENFSLEV
-771 IKDFEITNFYS
+771 IREFEITNFYS

-795 ILKSHTDLF
+795 ILKSYTNLF
-804 DFINYIEEKKEEIKQ
+804 DFINYIEEKKEDIKQ

-829 LMTVHKSKGLEFDTV
+829 LMTVHKSKGLEFDTI
-844 FYYKCKRMSKS
+844 FYYKCKRTSKS

-867 QFDRNFEKVTEFLV
+867 QFDKNFKKVTEFLV
-881 TLKKYEKLILK
+881 TLKKYEKLILRH
-892 DEKYK
+892 EKYS
-897 KIRELEEE
+897 KIRKLEEE
-905 KERIEEINRDYVALT
+905 KEKIEGINRDYVALT
-920 RAKKNLILLFDIK
+920 RAKKNLILLFDVK
-933 KSGGKYCD
+933 KSKEGYCD
-941 ELTKKLTEKYSK
+941 ELAKKLIEKYSR
-953 DCSED
+953 ED
-958 CLNECEKY
+958 YLCGN
-966 SAGKIYEE
+966 IYEE
-974 IRENKENKKNG
+974 IRE
-985 EKKEKRENREKEN
+985 
-998 EKKEKEKKIKNT
+998 EKEKKDEKVL
-1010 KEIKMLDLKKILP
+1010 EIKKILP
-1023 YFSDNITK
+1023 YFSDNVVKENK
-1031 NDRNASKINLEKEFK
+1031 NDGKINLEKEFK

-1055 YFEHILTDVEN
+1055 YFEHILTDVEIG
-1066 EKKVANSAIFSRYGN
+1066 KKVATSAVFSRYGN
-1081 MIGKNNIFEMI
+1081 MIGKNNIFKMI
-1092 ERMEKFI
+1092 ERMNNFI
-1099 EKNLEIY
+1099 QKNLEIY

-1117 IFDDEKMEK
+1117 IFDDEKMIK

-1163 NYKRILEKKV
+1163 DYKKILARKV
-1173 GKSYEIITKILE
+1173 GKSYEIEARILE

>member
-1 MKKQESNKII
+1 M
-11 LKASAGTG
+11 
-19 KTYRLSLEY
+19 
-28 IYNLL
+28 
-33 KNIDFKNIVVVT
+33 
-45 FTKKATAEI
+45 
-54 KERIFDFL
+54 
-62 YQVAF
+62 
-67 EKSKGIEL
+67 
-75 KKNLKEIYNLSE
+75 
-87 DDFDKEKLQ
+87 
-96 NIYFEMLKNKEDIR
+96 
-110 IYTID
+110 
-115 SFTNRIFKQAIAPY
+115 
-129 FEISSFETLDSES
+129 
-142 SDFYEKIFKKIMDN
+142 
-156 ENYYKKFEFLIEEV
+156 
-170 GEKKEIKNYVKIIE
+170 
-184 ELVEFQ
+184 
-190 KKYVIAKDFELKEEK
+190 
-205 QKKQESDKKVLEVF
+205 
-219 DFLTP
+219 
-224 LQEIYSEVKIFSE
+224 
-237 EKGKNIS
+237 
-244 ECFND
+244 
-249 KLFEI
+249 
-254 FDQIKKESEN
+254 
-264 SSEKKIEIVVK
+264 VK

-573 AINPIYR
+573 AVNPIYR

-670 KESEREYEREEEK
+670 KESEREREEEK
-683 SRKEEIKDEKIEK
+683 SKKEEIKDEKIEK
-696 KYEDKKEEIKIED
+696 KYEDKKEEIED
-709 KEKEKDKEI
+709 KEKDKDKEIKI

-771 IKDFEITNFYS
+771 IKDFEITNFY
-782 TNSDIKNIFEFFN
+782 
-795 ILKSHTDLF
+795 
-804 DFINYIEEKKEEIKQ
+804 
-819 FGSED
+819 
-824 KNAIN
+824 
-829 LMTVHKSKGLEFDTV
+829 
-844 FYYKCKRMSKS
+844 
-855 SRNETSKIKTFI
+855 
-867 QFDRNFEKVTEFLV
+867 
-881 TLKKYEKLILK
+881 
-892 DEKYK
+892 
-897 KIRELEEE
+897 
-905 KERIEEINRDYVALT
+905 
-920 RAKKNLILLFDIK
+920 
-933 KSGGKYCD
+933 
-941 ELTKKLTEKYSK
+941 
-953 DCSED
+953 
-958 CLNECEKY
+958 
-966 SAGKIYEE
+966 
-974 IRENKENKKNG
+974 
-985 EKKEKRENREKEN
+985 
-998 EKKEKEKKIKNT
+998 
-1010 KEIKMLDLKKILP
+1010 
-1023 YFSDNITK
+1023 
-1031 NDRNASKINLEKEFK
+1031 
-1046 RKKGLAMHY
+1046 
-1055 YFEHILTDVEN
+1055 
-1066 EKKVANSAIFSRYGN
+1066 
-1081 MIGKNNIFEMI
+1081 
-1092 ERMEKFI
+1092 
-1099 EKNLEIY
+1099 
-1106 DPKYKVYNEFE
+1106 
-1117 IFDDEKMEK
+1117 
-1126 KIIDRINIDEK
+1126 
-1137 NKKIYIFDYKTGYE
+1137 
-1151 PEKNEKYKEQIE
+1151 
-1163 NYKRILEKKV
+1163 
-1173 GKSYEIITKILE
+1173 
-1185 V
+1185 

>member
-190 KKYVIAKDFELKEEK
+190 KKYVIAKDFELKEDK
-205 QKKQESDKKVLEVF
+205 QDNQKKVLEVF

-254 FDQIKKESEN
+254 FDQIKKQSEN

-456 SYRSYKAVI
+456 SYRSYKVVI

-573 AINPIYR
+573 AVNPIYR

-655 NINIERIEKSERKRE
+655 NINIERIEKSE
-670 KESEREYEREEEK
+670 
-683 SRKEEIKDEKIEK
+683 
-696 KYEDKKEEIKIED
+696 
-709 KEKEKDKEI
+709 I

-757 LNSKTKKENFSLEV
+757 LNSKAKKENFSLEV

-1010 KEIKMLDLKKILP
+1010 KEINMLDLKKILP

-1031 NDRNASKINLEKEFK
+1031 NDKNASKINLEKEFK

>member
-1 MKKQESNKII
+1 MKNQESNKII

-54 KERIFDFL
+54 KERIFNFL

-96 NIYFEMLKNKEDIR
+96 DIYFEMLKNKEDIR

-142 SDFYEKIFKKIMDN
+142 NDFYEKIFKKIMDN

-205 QKKQESDKKVLEVF
+205 KDNPKKVLEVF

-366 KNLKFIKNNKFT
+366 KNLKFIENNKFT

-410 IMDCAKNVICVGDE
+410 IMDCAKNIICVGDE

-486 DYKSEDAE
+486 DYKAEDAE

-500 EFEINELEDKKSPTE
+500 EFKINELESKKSPTE

-544 KYLSEIASELNAHN
+544 KYLSEIASELNAYN

-573 AINPIYR
+573 AVNPIYR

-641 FDFEKNKNENTKNI
+641 FDFEKNKNENNENTK
-655 NINIERIEKSERKRE
+655 NINIERIEKRERE
-670 KESEREYEREEEK
+670 KEK
-683 SRKEEIKDEKIEK
+683 KEEIKDEKIEK
-696 KYEDKKEEIKIED
+696 KYEDKEEIED
-709 KEKEKDKEI
+709 KEKDKEI

-804 DFINYIEEKKEEIKQ
+804 DFINYIEEKKEDIKQ

-844 FYYKCKRMSKS
+844 FYYKCKRMSKN

-881 TLKKYEKLILK
+881 TLKKYEKLILR

-905 KERIEEINRDYVALT
+905 KEKIEEINRDYVALT

-933 KSGGKYCD
+933 KSGEKYCD
-941 ELTKKLTEKYSK
+941 KLTEKLIEKYK
-953 DCSED
+953 DCLY
-958 CLNECEKY
+958 LNESENY
-966 SAGKIYEE
+966 SNGEIYEE
-974 IRENKENKKNG
+974 I
-985 EKKEKRENREKEN
+985 N
-998 EKKEKEKKIKNT
+998 EIKKIKNM
-1010 KEIKMLDLKKILP
+1010 KETTILDLKKILP
-1023 YFSDNITK
+1023 YFSDNIAK
-1031 NDRNASKINLEKEFK
+1031 NDRNSSKINLEKEFK

-1092 ERMEKFI
+1092 ERMNNFI
-1099 EKNLEIY
+1099 QRNLEIY
-1106 DPKYKVYNEFE
+1106 NPKYKVYNEFE
-1117 IFDDEKMEK
+1117 IYDNEKMEK
-1126 KIIDRINIDEK
+1126 RIIDRINIDEK

-1163 NYKRILEKKV
+1163 NYKRILSKKV
-1173 GKSYEIITKILE
+1173 GKSYEIITQILE